1 MIQIAHRGYS
11 KNYKE
16 NTWLAFSK
24 AMEHQ
29 FDMIE
34 LDLHLTLDGVVIIY
48 HNTLLDG
55 IPLVEMS
62 LSQILEKETIMLWTE
77 FLEKMEAHQDVK
89 VCLDIKTDD
98 NRLCDQI
105 IESLPSIERYYLSSF
120 HFGILEYLYQKN
132 PLLQLGFICDVGCT
146 HEMWHWMLE
155 RIPLKFISIA
165 WWLLQERLILYLRQ
179 YESILL
185 FSYTCT
191 DSFIFN
197 FMKRFDLDGIF
208 CDEPFPI
215 T

>member
-1 MIQIAHRGYS
+1 
-11 KNYKE
+11 
-16 NTWLAFSK
+16 
-24 AMEHQ
+24 
-29 FDMIE
+29 
-34 LDLHLTLDGVVIIY
+34 
-48 HNTLLDG
+48 
-55 IPLVEMS
+55 MS

-146 HEMWHWMLE
+146 HEMWHWMFE

-165 WWLLQERLILYLRQ
+165 WWLLQERLVLYLRQ

-191 DSFIFN
+191 DSLIFN

-208 CDEPFPI
+208 CDEPFSI